1 MNFVLC
7 ATIKRNYTN
16 YAEHLYL
23 LLFIILLFIIVY
35 SKQLVPSTYICTYGE
50 VYQNMGI
57 MGWGMDIL

>member
-23 LLFIILLFIIVY
+23 LLFIIVLFIIVY
-35 SKQLVPSTYICTYGE
+35 SKQLVPSTYICTK
-50 VYQNMGI
+50 I
-57 MGWGMDIL
+57 